1 MLPQVYQT
9 MEHKMQKAVD
19 VLKTEFAG
27 IRTGRANA
35 ALLDTVRVMSYGSP
49 VPLNQVATISV
60 PEARLLVIAPWDKG
74 LTGEIEKAIL
84 KSDLGL
90 TPANDGKVI
99 RLPIPTLTEERRREL
114 VKVVKKMSEEGK
126 VAVRNIRRDANDEI
140 KKLEKDKKITE
151 DDSKK
156 AHDDTQRMTDKY
168 TALIDE
174 VLAKKEKEIMEV

>member
-1 MLPQVYQT
+1 MLPQLFQT
-9 MEHKMQKAVD
+9 MEHKMQKAIE

-35 ALLDTVRVMSYGSP
+35 ALLDTIRVMSYGSP
-49 VPLNQVATISV
+49 VPLNQVASIAV
-60 PEARLLVIAPWDKG
+60 PEARLLVISPWDKG
-74 LTGEIEKAIL
+74 LIGEIEKSIL

-114 VKVVKKMSEEGK
+114 VKVVKKMSEESK
-126 VAVRNIRRDANDEI
+126 VAVRNIRREANDEV
-140 KKLEKDKKITE
+140 KKLEKDKQVSE
-151 DDSKK
+151 DESKK
-156 AHDDTQRMTDKY
+156 AHDDTQKVTDKY
-168 TALIDE
+168 VALIDE

>member
-1 MLPQVYQT
+1 MLQPVYQT
-9 MEHKMQKAVD
+9 MEHKMQKAID

-49 VPLNQVATISV
+49 VPLNQVASIAV
-60 PEARLLVIAPWDKG
+60 PEARLLVISPWDKG
-74 LTGEIEKAIL
+74 LIGEIEKALL

-114 VKVVKKMSEEGK
+114 VKVVKKMSEESK
-126 VAVRNIRRDANDEI
+126 VAVRNIRRDANDEV
-140 KKLEKDKKITE
+140 KKLEKDRKISE
-151 DDSKK
+151 DDSTK
-156 AHDDTQRMTDKY
+156 AHDDTQKLTDKY
-168 TALIDE
+168 IALVDE

>member
-140 KKLEKDKKITE
+140 KKLEKDKRITE